1 MTDFITQI
9 DFNILNAIQSIR
21 NPFLDT
27 IMPLI
32 TFLGSGGIVWA
43 VTALIML
50 CFKKSRKTGIVII
63 VSLLLGLFLST
74 MVLKNVIA
82 RERPYNTE
90 GALLTVENLLIGAP
104 SGRFSFPSGHAISSF
119 SAATVILLYSKKLGI
134 PAIILAALIK
144 YGRKSMKENYQ
155 IILNKTIDEIQK
167 NNTVPSLLLH
177 SCCAPC
183 SSYVLEYLSEYFDIT
198 IFYYNPNISPEEEFY
213 KRVSEQKRLI
223 NEMPL
228 KRKVKFIEGKYD
240 CEKFYSIAKGLENL
254 KEGGER
260 CFKCYRL
267 RLEETAKTAQKD
279 GFDYFTTTLSISP
292 HKNAQVLNQI
302 GLELEESYSV
312 KYLCSDFKK
321 KNGYKRS
328 CELSEIYGLYRQNY
342 CGCIYSKLEA
352 EEREKAKNNNEQPL
366 SVQ

>member
-1 MTDFITQI
+1 
-9 DFNILNAIQSIR
+9 
-21 NPFLDT
+21 
-27 IMPLI
+27 
-32 TFLGSGGIVWA
+32 
-43 VTALIML
+43 
-50 CFKKSRKTGIVII
+50 
-63 VSLLLGLFLST
+63 
-74 MVLKNVIA
+74 
-82 RERPYNTE
+82 
-90 GALLTVENLLIGAP
+90 
-104 SGRFSFPSGHAISSF
+104 
-119 SAATVILLYSKKLGI
+119 
-134 PAIILAALIK
+134 
-144 YGRKSMKENYQ
+144 MKENYQ

-240 CEKFYSIAKGLENL
+240 CEEILMKTVTKLLPGCAIALVLAAIAKGLENL

-302 GLELEESYSV
+302 GLELEESYNV